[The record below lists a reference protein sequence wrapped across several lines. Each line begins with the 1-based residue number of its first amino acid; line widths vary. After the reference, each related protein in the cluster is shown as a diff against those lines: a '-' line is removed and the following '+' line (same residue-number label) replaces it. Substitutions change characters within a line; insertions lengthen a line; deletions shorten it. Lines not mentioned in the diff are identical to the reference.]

1 MFFEPNKQSFAVK
14 PPRHPAYWPAKDLSR
29 SFTGLELFTER
40 TRPVA
45 AAPRPRIFMG
55 MGFGLV
61 SGRQLGQ
68 PWWRN
73 RILVNFAS
81 AGKCHPEVTH
91 TKQVPSRSNPN
102 EATAGPP
109 TEPEPGRSKD
119 WRGEAAASRLAY
131 SGPRVALARCRG
143 ATSPAGGWPPR
154 PGCSVQPRPSPQ
166 AALRAGTSAASSRR
180 DRPDRVRACAFREW
194 KPAQLRLKWAS
205 NASVRRNAE
214 AGRSHHASAS
224 ASPRYASERDT
235 ASCGTVSRQPWLVA
249 RDGEGGVDS
258 AAE

>member
-1 MFFEPNKQSFAVK
+1 
-14 PPRHPAYWPAKDLSR
+14 
-29 SFTGLELFTER
+29 
-40 TRPVA
+40 
-45 AAPRPRIFMG
+45 MG

-143 ATSPAGGWPPR
+143 ATSPPAAGLHGLAVPCSHGRHLRRLRGRARLLPR
-154 PGCSVQPRPSPQ
+154 PAETELTGCDRAPFVSGSPPNF
-166 AALRAGTSAASSRR
+166 G
-180 DRPDRVRACAFREW
+180 
-194 KPAQLRLKWAS
+194 
-205 NASVRRNAE
+205 
-214 AGRSHHASAS
+214 
-224 ASPRYASERDT
+224 
-235 ASCGTVSRQPWLVA
+235 
-249 RDGEGGVDS
+249 
-258 AAE
+258 

>member
-1 MFFEPNKQSFAVK
+1 MPHEQSALLVRHSVAT
-14 PPRHPAYWPAKDLSR
+14 PRDSAFGLNRQALLPSHNMPTTLTLGHAHTMRQTTDFPA
-29 SFTGLELFTER
+29 
-40 TRPVA
+40 
-45 AAPRPRIFMG
+45 RIFMG

-166 AALRAGTSAASSRR
+166 APVGCTSY
-180 DRPDRVRACAFREW
+180 
-194 KPAQLRLKWAS
+194 LK
-205 NASVRRNAE
+205 
-214 AGRSHHASAS
+214 
-224 ASPRYASERDT
+224 
-235 ASCGTVSRQPWLVA
+235 VA
-249 RDGEGGVDS
+249 DE
-258 AAE
+258 